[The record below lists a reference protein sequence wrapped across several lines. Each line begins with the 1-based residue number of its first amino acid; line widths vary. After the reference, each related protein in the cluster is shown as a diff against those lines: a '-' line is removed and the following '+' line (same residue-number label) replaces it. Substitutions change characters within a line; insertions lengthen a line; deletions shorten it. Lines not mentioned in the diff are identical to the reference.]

1 MGYFP
6 CDNGSESE
14 PEEVVV
20 PRIHPQ
26 VGNPADAQ
34 APLGRSDSEGNVQTT
49 IPEQVE
55 PFSTARG
62 SLPPGV
68 RIRRNA
74 NGGVQVYGDFPDP
87 DSHIT
92 WDGGQ
97 LLGTGSGHHFV
108 LGGDRRQT
116 RRAPGRQRSGRNPE
130 SERRRDDGDTL
141 GPNPVA

>member
-1 MGYFP
+1 MDYFP

-97 LLGTGSGHHFV
+97 LRGTGSGHHFV

-116 RRAPGRQRSGRNPE
+116 RRAPGRQRSGRDPE